1 MPHDRP
7 AEQRLREL
15 GGRRA
20 AASFL
25 EELTQFDGAST
36 EPPGVELELR
46 LGGIAIEDL
55 HFAAHE
61 EGEATCAEVVHLG
74 NFGRDVVREGEIVVV
89 RLNGRVLRRE

>member
-1 MPHDRP
+1 MPHDRS

-15 GGRRA
+15 EDRRA

-25 EELTQFDGAST
+25 EELTQFDGVSI
-36 EPPGVELELR
+36 EPGVELELR

-61 EGEATCAEVVHLG
+61 EGEAACAEVVHLG
-74 NFGRDVVREGEIVVV
+74 NFGRNVIRDDEIVVA
-89 RLNGRVLRRE
+89 RLNGRVLR

>member
-25 EELTQFDGAST
+25 EELTQFEHRAT
-36 EPPGVELELR
+36 R
-46 LGGIAIEDL
+46 CRAGIALERHCHRGP

-74 NFGRDVVREGEIVVV
+74 NFGRDVVRDDEIVVV
-89 RLNGRVLRRE
+89 RLNGRVLQRE